1 MGKIKDQVA
10 ALFGFKVKDDGDVAS
25 EQQDSETSSQRRWVD
40 DAQIAAKP
48 SVQATHISRIPE
60 LGAATRPSDANRPSA
75 AAEQQR
81 FSAEHRLSSEKQLP
95 AMQLPS
101 PKGVS
106 NSLPQRIGSGN
117 ASSALTAPLQIES
130 ATLLKLSA
138 SQRTQILQ
146 ELLKRLQTGPVS
158 SRAAAAES
166 LFNSTS
172 EDELSRQSI
181 SAMGAVKPLVELL
194 KLDDVKGQMYA
205 AYTLSAL
212 TSFDSSLA
220 DMRECQAIEALL
232 QLLNSNVSDV
242 SKKGALRALGRLARV
257 DECVT
262 EMVELDAVPIL
273 SRLLDSS
280 DGTIVRRCLLTLYFI
295 GADKLDMQ
303 DVIAQGDIVKK
314 VVALST
320 SKQHEIQSEAVDVI
334 KVLARSQKCANII
347 MKEHGISILEV
358 WTCYVFAC
366 TLHCNMHCWI
376 LYKPLFGCSSYL
388 KVHAV
393 PKKFS
398 KQYVHVPEFLNAAGH
413 SK

>member
-1 MGKIKDQVA
+1 MGKIKEQVA
-10 ALFGFKVKDDGDVAS
+10 ALFGFKVKDEGDGQLPKH
-25 EQQDSETSSQRRWVD
+25 ELQDSETSQRWVD
-40 DAQIAAKP
+40 DAQMAAKP
-48 SVQATHISRIPE
+48 SAQATEVSRIPN
-60 LGAATRPSDANRPSA
+60 PSAANRPSV
-75 AAEQQR
+75 EQQQTLPELPVQHR
-81 FSAEHRLSSEKQLP
+81 F
-95 AMQLPS
+95 PS
-101 PKGVS
+101 PKDAS
-106 NSLPQRIGSGN
+106 
-117 ASSALTAPLQIES
+117 SSALTAPLHIES

-138 SQRTQILQ
+138 SQRAQILQ
-146 ELLKRLQTGPVS
+146 ELLKGLQTGPVS

-181 SAMGAVKPLVELL
+181 SAMGVVKPIVELL

-220 DMRECQAIEALL
+220 DMRECKAIEALL
-232 QLLNSNVSDV
+232 QLLSSNVSDI

-262 EMVELDAVPIL
+262 EMVDLGAIPIL

-295 GADKLDMQ
+295 GADKLEMQ
-303 DVIAQGDIVKK
+303 DIIAQGDIVKK

-334 KVLARSQKCANII
+334 KVLARSHQCASII
-347 MKEHGISILEV
+347 MHERGISILEV
-358 WTCYVFAC
+358 RIRF
-366 TLHCNMHCWI
+366 WI
-376 LYKPLFGCSSYL
+376 NGRTDGIDSTCSSHCRAL
-388 KVHAV
+388 W
-393 PKKFS
+393 
-398 KQYVHVPEFLNAAGH
+398 L
-413 SK
+413 

>member
-1 MGKIKDQVA
+1 MGKIKEQVA
-10 ALFGFKVKDDGDVAS
+10 ALFGFKVRGDGEDPES
-25 EQQDSETSSQRRWVD
+25 EYEGSEMSQHQWVD
-40 DAQIAAKP
+40 DAQMRAKSAIP
-48 SVQATHISRIPE
+48 SANISRIPDP
-60 LGAATRPSDANRPSA
+60 GGRRPSA
-75 AAEQQR
+75 EQSR
-81 FSAEHRLSSEKQLP
+81 LP
-95 AMQLPS
+95 ALQLPS
-101 PKGVS
+101 PKEVS
-106 NSLPQRIGSGN
+106 NSLPVRMGSG
-117 ASSALTAPLQIES
+117 ASSAITAPLQIES

-138 SQRTQILQ
+138 SQRSQILQ

-181 SAMGAVKPLVELL
+181 SAMGAVRPLVELL

-220 DMRECQAIEALL
+220 DMRECNAIEALL

-242 SKKGALRALGRLARV
+242 SKKGSLRALGRLARV
-257 DECVT
+257 DECVV
-262 EMVELDAVPIL
+262 EMVDLDAIPIL

-303 DVIAQGDIVKK
+303 DVIAQSDIVQK
-314 VVALST
+314 VVALT
-320 SKQHEIQSEAVDVI
+320 KSKQHEIQSEAVDVI

-347 MKEHGISILEV
+347 LKEKGIHILEV
-358 WTCYVFAC
+358 RNTHIFCCKAI
-366 TLHCNMHCWI
+366 HCSTES
-376 LYKPLFGCSSYL
+376 LG
-388 KVHAV
+388 AV
-393 PKKFS
+393 KS
-398 KQYVHVPEFLNAAGH
+398 VGVRLN
-413 SK
+413 

>member
-1 MGKIKDQVA
+1 MGKIKEQVA
-10 ALFGFKVKDDGDVAS
+10 ALFGFKVKDEGDGQLPKHEQQAS
-25 EQQDSETSSQRRWVD
+25 ETSQRRWLD
-40 DAQIAAKP
+40 DAQMAAKP
-48 SVQATHISRIPE
+48 SVQPTYISRIP
-60 LGAATRPSDANRPSA
+60 DPSA
-75 AAEQQR
+75 SKRTSAEQQR
-81 FSAEHRLSSEKQLP
+81 ALPELPVQHRLP
-95 AMQLPS
+95 VGHRFPS
-101 PKGVS
+101 PKDAS
-106 NSLPQRIGSGN
+106 
-117 ASSALTAPLQIES
+117 SSALTAPLHVES

-146 ELLKRLQTGPVS
+146 ELLKGLQTGPMS

-220 DMRECQAIEALL
+220 DMRECHAIEALL
-232 QLLNSNVSDV
+232 QLLNSNVSEI

-257 DECVT
+257 DECVS
-262 EMVELDAVPIL
+262 EMVDLSAIPIL

-303 DVIAQGDIVKK
+303 DIIAKGDIVKK

-334 KVLARSQKCANII
+334 KVLARSQQCASII
-347 MKEHGISILEV
+347 MREGGISILEV
-358 WTCYVFAC
+358 RICLRGNGGA
-366 TLHCNMHCWI
+366 HGKSNA
-376 LYKPLFGCSSYL
+376 SS
-388 KVHAV
+388 
-393 PKKFS
+393 S
-398 KQYVHVPEFLNAAGH
+398 
-413 SK
+413 